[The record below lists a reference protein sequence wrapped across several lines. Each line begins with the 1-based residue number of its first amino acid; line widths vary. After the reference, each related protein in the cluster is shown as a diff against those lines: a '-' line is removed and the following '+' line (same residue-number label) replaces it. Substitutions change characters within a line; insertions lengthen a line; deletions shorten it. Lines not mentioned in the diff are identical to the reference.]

1 MRANT
6 FHFTVLKATKRAFY
20 YSKMEGYN
28 FEIISKIISKML
40 PRMGSGILRR
50 RAGRPG
56 PAIIRTYPMAGN
68 FSHPLH
74 PRTHTLTSD

>member
-28 FEIISKIISKML
+28 FEIISKIL